1 MANTGIKTVLTLR
14 KYVDGVATS
23 ETKVNDPGDPDYI
36 APYEDL
42 VDCPTGEST
51 TTQSTTATTGTTQS
65 TTATTETTG
74 TTQST
79 TGTTQST
86 TATTAPPNP
95 ITSFVIYGNSSSQG
109 FNTADEACTGADTG
123 ITVYNDQ
130 DKTTAEGAWISA
142 TVLYSDSEATTIFN
156 GQGKYFT
163 DGVGYSFQVTSGG
176 TITTRAICEA
186 AQGTDPLVIT
196 QSTSDSGT
204 DFLVLTGNVT
214 VVGDP
219 NFTSKGFIWAE
230 GTDSPT
236 LSDNVVT
243 VDGTG
248 IGQYTKRIINLTP
261 GTQYTYRA
269 FVIQEGVYFEGS
281 DTTTITNLVG
291 YYQLRDCTTLSTNFR
306 SGDTIEDITLAT
318 EDRVTAGGN
327 TYTVVGSTNDT
338 NIPSV
343 GTVTYTGEPGCPT
356 NVRYYNMS
364 LCSDPGVTFVGVN
377 NSSENL
383 ATGSSLENNGTCYK
397 VETETTTSGLDT
409 DITSWTRHNDC
420 AACNAATAIPCYEYQ
435 ASVPTQSGE
444 SLEITYIDCDGV
456 EQDILYYWNSG
467 VSSVTFCARSIVG
480 ANYPVT
486 GPGAQCGGNQPLPT
500 TQATTATTTLNPTCH
515 EVTYDSSVFNL
526 DQDRYGIAYVDY
538 LGVFTTATFNGMLSS
553 PNGSELIYYV
563 CATTVG
569 NDVWDVTSNPP
580 VAVPQYNSSL
590 VSYDSGTACDGF
602 CSPPGGGGL

>member
-14 KYVDGVATS
+14 KYVDGVATG

-42 VDCPTGEST
+42 VDCPT
-51 TTQSTTATTGTTQS
+51 A
-65 TTATTETTG
+65 APTTETP
-74 TTQST
+74 TTETPT
-79 TGTTQST
+79 TETPTTETPT
-86 TATTAPPNP
+86 TETPPNP

-130 DKTTAEGAWISA
+130 DETTAEGAWISA

-214 VVGDP
+214 VAGDP
-219 NFTSKGFIWAE
+219 NFTSKGFLWVQ
-230 GTDSPT
+230 GTGTPT
-236 LSDNVVT
+236 LSDNIET
-243 VDGTG
+243 VAGTS
-248 IGQYTKRIINLTP
+248 IGQYTKQITGLTP
-261 GTQYTYRA
+261 GAQYSYRA
-269 FVIQEGVYFEGS
+269 FVIQEGVYFYGAVQ
-281 DTTTITNLVG
+281 TTITNLVG

-306 SGDTIEDITLAT
+306 SGQTIEGITLGT
-318 EDRVTAGGN
+318 NDRVTAGGN

-343 GTVTYTGEPGCPT
+343 GTVTDTGEQGCPT
-356 NVRYYNMS
+356 TVRYYNMS

-383 ATGSSLENNGTCYK
+383 ATGSSLENNGTCYQ
-397 VETETTTSGLDT
+397 VGTETTTSGLDT
-409 DITSWTRHNDC
+409 DITSWTRYNDC
-420 AACNAATAIPCYEYQ
+420 AACNAANSTTETPTTETPTTEIPCYEYQ
-435 ASVPTQSGE
+435 AAVPTQSGE

-467 VSSVTFCARSIVG
+467 VDTVQFCARSIVG

-486 GPGAQCGGNQPLPT
+486 GPGVQCGGNEPLPT
-500 TQATTATTTLNPTCH
+500 TTTTTLNPTCH
-515 EVTYDSSVFNL
+515 EVTYDSSVFSL
-526 DQDRYGIAYVDY
+526 DQDRYGIAYVND

-553 PNGSELIYYV
+553 VNGSELTYYV
-563 CATTVG
+563 CANTVS
-569 NDVWDVTSNPP
+569 NDVWDVTNN
-580 VAVPQYNSSL
+580 VAVPQYNSAL
-590 VSYDSGTACDGF
+590 VSNDSGTACDGF
-602 CSPPGGGGL
+602 CEPPGGGGL

>member
-14 KYVDGVATS
+14 KYVDGVATN
-23 ETKVNDPGDPDYI
+23 ETKVNDPSDPDYI

-42 VDCPTGEST
+42 VDCPTVAP
-51 TTQSTTATTGTTQS
+51 TTAAP
-65 TTATTETTG
+65 TTAAPTTAAPTTAAPTTAAPTTAAPTTET
-74 TTQST
+74 
-79 TGTTQST
+79 
-86 TATTAPPNP
+86 PPNP

-186 AQGTDPLVIT
+186 TQGTDPLVIT

-214 VVGDP
+214 VAGDP
-219 NFTSKGFIWAE
+219 DFTSKGFLWVQ
-230 GTDSPT
+230 GTGTPT
-236 LSDNVVT
+236 LSDNIET
-243 VDGTG
+243 VAGTS
-248 IGQYTKRIINLTP
+248 IGQYTKQITGLTP
-261 GTQYTYRA
+261 GAQYSYRA
-269 FVIQEGVYFEGS
+269 FVIQEGVYFYGAVQ
-281 DTTTITNLVG
+281 TTITNLVG

-306 SGDTIEDITLAT
+306 SGQTIEGITLGT
-318 EDRVTAGGN
+318 NDRVTAGGN

-343 GTVTYTGEPGCPT
+343 GTVTYTGDEGCPT
-356 NVRYYNMS
+356 TVRYYNMS

-377 NSSENL
+377 NSGENL
-383 ATGSSLENNGTCYK
+383 ATGSSVENNGTCYQ
-397 VETETTTSGLDT
+397 VGTETTTSGLDT
-409 DITSWTRHNDC
+409 DITSWTRYNDC
-420 AACNAATAIPCYEYQ
+420 AACNAANSTTAIPCYNYQ
-435 ASVPTQSGE
+435 ANVPQQSGE
-444 SLEITYIDCDGV
+444 SLEVTYIDCDGV
-456 EQDILYYWNSG
+456 EQSFVYYWNSG
-467 VSSVTFCARSIVG
+467 NTSVQWCARSIVG
-480 ANYPVT
+480 ANYPVE
-486 GPGAQCGGNQPLPT
+486 GPFNQCGGNEPLPT
-500 TQATTATTTLNPTCH
+500 TTTTTLNPTCH

-538 LGVFTTATFNGMLSS
+538 LGIFTKVRFNDMLSS

-569 NDVWDVTSNPP
+569 NDVWDVNNN

-590 VSYDSGTACDGF
+590 VSNDSGTACDGF